1 MTRSGVRFTR
11 ASGSLGAFVEGV
23 NVSDIVGSEGLF
35 DLVYS
40 GLLEHEVLFFEG
52 QDINPGVFEKFAT
65 LFGSLLGHGAYDL
78 VDGTQAIQILESTKA
93 KPSKI
98 EVWHSDMTFTQ
109 IPPTFTMLHA
119 QVLPPYGGDTMWASS
134 RAAFEALSPNM
145 QSLLEGLKAEH
156 DFRQGFKESLAEPGG
171 EERLKDALAQ
181 YPKVVHPVVLEHPEI
196 QKKSL
201 FVNALFTSRILE
213 LSDLESSRLLA
224 FLFNHVVTE
233 EYTVRLQW
241 KKSTLVI
248 WDNRTTQH
256 KPVNDFFPHHR
267 LMHRATVARNI

>member
-1 MTRSGVRFTR
+1 VTGDLIQFRR

-23 NVSDIVGSEGLF
+23 GVPEIVKSEGLF
-35 DLVYS
+35 NLVYS
-40 GLLEHEVLFFEG
+40 GLLEHEVLFFED
-52 QDINPGVFEKFAT
+52 QEIPASVLEQFAG

-78 VDGTQAIQILESTKA
+78 VEGTRAIQILESTKD

-98 EVWHSDMTFTQ
+98 EVWHSDMTFMQ
-109 IPPTFTMLHA
+109 SPPTFTMLHS
-119 QVLPPYGGDTMWASS
+119 QIIPSYGGDTMWASA
-134 RAAFEALSPNM
+134 RAAYDALSSNM
-145 QSLLEGLKAEH
+145 KVLLEEIDAEH

-171 EERLKDALAQ
+171 EDRLKDALAQ

-224 FLFNHVVTE
+224 FLFNHIVTE
-233 EYTVRLQW
+233 EFTVRLQW
-241 KKSTLVI
+241 KKGTLVI

-256 KPVNDFFPHHR
+256 KPVNDFFPQHR
-267 LMHRATVARNI
+267 LMHRVTVS